1 MNSVSN
7 STGICWKSKL
17 TSKQRNCVKFYN
29 HVKQYHQ
36 VFLCSVCVKG
46 KSVMSAPRFFAEL
59 RRFNTDES
67 GSITAFTILSFLL
80 MVVSAGMAVDF
91 MRHETHRVELQDALD
106 RGVLA
111 AASITQ
117 TKPATETIR
126 SYMKSANFVDQNYV
140 LSVQEVNTPQVNPYY
155 RKVSATASFDMRTF
169 FLKIIGINTL
179 AVVAKGGAEEKQL
192 DIEISLVLDIS
203 TSMSI
208 ENTGGTSE
216 KRIELLRR
224 SASEFVDL
232 VVNPSNAG
240 HLTMSVVPFA
250 GQVNPGP
257 AARNYLRSSAV
268 HNYSNCVDFGTYD
281 FSDGTLPGPSSV
293 NQMQYFQYSSDF
305 YSSGDT
311 FRDWG
316 WCPIDAGE
324 IVYHSDNA
332 TVLKN
337 RVENLRTHEATGTQ
351 IGMKWGVAL
360 LDPTSRDMNNTLIN
374 AGDMSATFANR
385 PVSYATARTMKT
397 LVIMSDGNTTVQK
410 RLNNSAYNS
419 SSERAAWATNLP
431 SSMSGGWGNFH
442 TSTSSSTARQ
452 QFLDLCTDAKA
463 NGITIFTIGFDVAD
477 GSNAQTDMAACASSA
492 SHFYD
497 VDGLELID
505 AFRSIAATIQKL
517 KLVQ

>member
-1 MNSVSN
+1 
-7 STGICWKSKL
+7 
-17 TSKQRNCVKFYN
+17 
-29 HVKQYHQ
+29 
-36 VFLCSVCVKG
+36 
-46 KSVMSAPRFFAEL
+46 MSAPRFIAEL
-59 RRFNTDES
+59 RRFNTDEN
-67 GSITAFTILSFLL
+67 GSITAFTIVAFLL

-117 TKPATETIR
+117 TKPADATIR
-126 SYMKSANFVDQNYV
+126 SYMKSSNFVDQNYV

-155 RKVSATASFDMRTF
+155 RKITATASFDMRTF

-179 AVVAKGGAEEKQL
+179 SVVAKGGAEEKQM

-224 SASEFVDL
+224 SASQFVDL
-232 VVNPSNAG
+232 LVTPRNAG

-250 GQVNPGP
+250 GQVNPGA

-281 FSDGTLPGPSSV
+281 FLDGTLPSQSSL
-293 NQMQYFQYSSDF
+293 NQMQYFQYSYDF

-324 IVYHSDNA
+324 VVYHSDNA

-351 IGMKWGVAL
+351 IGMKWGLAL
-360 LDPTSRDMNNTLIN
+360 LDPTSRDMNATLVA
-374 AGDMSATFANR
+374 AGDMSSTYEDR
-385 PVSYATARTMKT
+385 PVAYSTARTMKT

-410 RLNNSAYNS
+410 RLNASAYNTA
-419 SSERAAWATNLP
+419 SERADWATNLP
-431 SSMSGGWGNFH
+431 SDISGGWGNFY
-442 TSTSSSTARQ
+442 TSTTSATARQ
-452 QFLDLCTDAKA
+452 QFLDLCTAAKT
-463 NGITIFTIGFDVAD
+463 NGVIIFTIGFDIAD
-477 GSNAQTDMAACASSA
+477 GSDAQTDMAACASSA

-497 VDGLELID
+497 VDGLELIE
-505 AFRSIAATIQKL
+505 AFDSIAATIQKL